1 MKKTLIAIAAM
12 LALTTPSMS
21 QTLID
26 GSDLETVVNAARG
39 FGAASLQQDKET
51 PTVRGR
57 IDGRAYYIF
66 FRNCEGDTKC
76 DDFYFQTYFLK
87 PVVDMDLANAW
98 NRDKRWLKVYFD
110 KDNDAV
116 LEMDVD
122 LTGGVS
128 PVNLD
133 QAFSYWSL
141 GLEQFESYFEKQ

>member
-1 MKKTLIAIAAM
+1 MKKTLMAIATT
-12 LALTTPSMS
+12 LALATPALS

-26 GSDLETVVNAARG
+26 GSDLDVVINAARG
-39 FGAASLQQDKET
+39 FGAASLQEGEDS
-51 PTVRGR
+51 PTARGR
-57 IDGRAYYIF
+57 IDGEPYYIF
-66 FRNCEGDTKC
+66 FRNCNEDNKC
-76 DDFYFQTYFLK
+76 DDFYFQTYFLQ
-87 PVVDMDLANAW
+87 PVVDMELLNAW

-122 LTGGVS
+122 MTGGIT

-141 GLEQFESYFEKQ
+141 GLEQFAAYFEKK